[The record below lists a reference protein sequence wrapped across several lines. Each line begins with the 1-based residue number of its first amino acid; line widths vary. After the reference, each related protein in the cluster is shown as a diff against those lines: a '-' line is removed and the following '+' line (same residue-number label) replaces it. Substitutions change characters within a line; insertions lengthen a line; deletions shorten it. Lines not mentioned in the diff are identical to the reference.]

1 MIREYLNKVQQAAPL
16 VHCITNYVTVNDCA
30 NILLACGAS
39 PIMADEPAEVEEIT
53 SICSALLINI
63 GTLNSRTV
71 ESMLKAGR
79 RMNELG
85 RPILLD
91 PVGVGASA
99 LRTETALTL
108 ISELKLAAIRGNVSE
123 IRALVGQTGSSR
135 GVDACPDDFVSESN
149 LDDVK
154 AMAAALAV
162 KTSAIV
168 AVSGAIDVVSDG
180 ANTFAIRRGRPEM
193 TQYTGSGCMLSALTT
208 AFIAAEK
215 SAKSCAA
222 AFALMGMAGERAVE
236 KMNRTESGSAS
247 MGKFII
253 DEIYKARSAAAE
265 QVPVFTNGAVNRQRL
280 RESMKLYAVTPC
292 GLKESLTSAV
302 ESALKGGATFV
313 QLREKGGETAPVGRF
328 NSSRNSQLATRNS
341 NYDLDND
348 AFLKEALEVKALCRQ
363 FNVPFVIN
371 DNVEIAKLADADG
384 VHLGQDD
391 MPVKQAR
398 QILGANKIIGVSAH
412 TVEQALQAQRDGADY
427 LGVGAVFNTSTKLDA
442 DPMSKE
448 TVKAICSAVSIP
460 VVAIGGITR
469 DNLLQLSGCG
479 LSGAA
484 VVSAL
489 FSQPD
494 IEQAARELLAQ
505 IEITL

>member
-1 MIREYLNKVQQAAPL
+1 MIHSYLNKVQRAAPL

-39 PIMADEPAEVEEIT
+39 PIMADEPAEVEEIA
-53 SICSALLINI
+53 SLCSALLINI
-63 GTLNSRTV
+63 GTLNQRTI

-85 RPILLD
+85 RTILLD

-99 LRTETALTL
+99 LRTEMALKL
-108 ISELKLAAIRGNVSE
+108 ISELKLSAIRGNVSE

-149 LDDVK
+149 LDNVK
-154 AMAAALAV
+154 AMAAALAE

-208 AFIAAEK
+208 AFVAAEK
-215 SAKSCAA
+215 SAQSCAA
-222 AFALMGMAGERAVE
+222 AFALMGMAGERAVD
-236 KMNRTESGSAS
+236 KMNQTESGSAS
-247 MGKFII
+247 LGKFII
-253 DEIYKARSAAAE
+253 DEIYKARRAAADP
-265 QVPVFTNGAVNRQRL
+265 VPVVADGKVNRQRL
-280 RESMKLYAVTPC
+280 RDSMKLYAVTPC
-292 GLKESLTSAV
+292 GLKDSLTPAV
-302 ESALKGGATFV
+302 EAALRGGATFV
-313 QLREKGGETAPVGRF
+313 QLREK
-328 NSSRNSQLATRNS
+328 SSDQH
-341 NYDLDND
+341 
-348 AFLKEALEVKALCRQ
+348 AFLKEALEVKALCKQ

-371 DNVEIAKLADADG
+371 DNVEIARLADADG

-391 MPVKQAR
+391 MPVEQAR

-412 TVEQALQAQRDGADY
+412 TVEQALQAQRGGADY
-427 LGVGAVFNTSTKLDA
+427 LGVGSVFPTSTKLDA
-442 DPMSKE
+442 EPMSKE

-460 VVAIGGITR
+460 VIAIGGITR

-489 FSQPD
+489 FFQPD
-494 IEQAARELLAQ
+494 IEQAAKDLLGR
-505 IEITL
+505 IEMSIA

>member
-1 MIREYLNKVQQAAPL
+1 MICEYLNKVQRSAPL

-39 PIMADEPAEVEEIT
+39 PFMADEPAEVEEIT
-53 SICSALLINI
+53 SLCSALLINI
-63 GTLNSRTV
+63 GTLNRRTV

-85 RPILLD
+85 RPVLLD

-99 LRTETALTL
+99 LRTETALKL
-108 ISELKLAAIRGNVSE
+108 ISELKLSAIRGNVSE

-135 GVDACPDDFVSESN
+135 GVDACPDDFISESN

-154 AMAAALAV
+154 AMAAELAV

-168 AVSGAIDVVSDG
+168 AVSGAIDVISDG
-180 ANTFAIRRGRPEM
+180 VNTFAIRRGRPEM

-215 SAKSCAA
+215 SAQSCAA

-236 KMNRTESGSAS
+236 KMNQTDSGSAS

-253 DEIYKARSAAAE
+253 DEIYKARRAAA
-265 QVPVFTNGAVNRQRL
+265 QPVPVFTNGVLNRQRL
-280 RESMKLYAVTPC
+280 RESMKLYAVTSC
-292 GLKESLTSAV
+292 GLNESLIPAV
-302 ESALKGGATFV
+302 ESALKGGATFI
-313 QLREKGGETAPVGRF
+313 QLREK
-328 NSSRNSQLATRNS
+328 
-341 NYDLDND
+341 DLDKE
-348 AFLKEALEVKALCRQ
+348 AFLKEALAVKALCRQ

-371 DNVEIAKLADADG
+371 DNVEIARLADADG

-391 MPVKQAR
+391 MPVEQAR

-412 TVEQALQAQRDGADY
+412 TVEQALQAQRGGADY

-442 DPMSKE
+442 EPMSKE

-469 DNLLQLSGCG
+469 ENLLQLSGCG

-494 IEQAARELLAQ
+494 IEQAAKELLAQ

>member
-1 MIREYLNKVQQAAPL
+1 M
-16 VHCITNYVTVNDCA
+16 
-30 NILLACGAS
+30 
-39 PIMADEPAEVEEIT
+39 
-53 SICSALLINI
+53 
-63 GTLNSRTV
+63 
-71 ESMLKAGR
+71 
-79 RMNELG
+79 
-85 RPILLD
+85 
-91 PVGVGASA
+91 
-99 LRTETALTL
+99 L
-108 ISELKLAAIRGNVSE
+108 ISELKLSAIRGNVSE

-168 AVSGAIDVVSDG
+168 AVSGAIDVISDG
-180 ANTFAIRRGRPEM
+180 VNTFAIRRGRPEM

-208 AFIAAEK
+208 AFVAAEN
-215 SAKSCAA
+215 SAQSCAA

-236 KMNRTESGSAS
+236 KMNQTESGSAS

-253 DEIYKARSAAAE
+253 DEIYKARRAAADPI
-265 QVPVFTNGAVNRQRL
+265 PVVTDGALNRQRL
-280 RESMKLYAVTPC
+280 RDSMKLYAVTPC
-292 GLKESLTSAV
+292 GLNESLIPAV
-302 ESALKGGATFV
+302 ESAHKGGATFI
-313 QLREKGGETAPVGRF
+313 QLREKDID
-328 NSSRNSQLATRNS
+328 Q
-341 NYDLDND
+341 D
-348 AFLKEALEVKALCRQ
+348 AFLKEALEVKALCKQ

-371 DNVEIAKLADADG
+371 DSVGIAKLADADG

-391 MPVKQAR
+391 MPVEQAR

-412 TVEQALQAQRDGADY
+412 TVEQALQAQRGGADY

-442 DPMSKE
+442 EPMSKE

-494 IEQAARELLAQ
+494 IELAAKELLAR
-505 IEITL
+505 IETTL

>member
-1 MIREYLNKVQQAAPL
+1 
-16 VHCITNYVTVNDCA
+16 
-30 NILLACGAS
+30 
-39 PIMADEPAEVEEIT
+39 
-53 SICSALLINI
+53 
-63 GTLNSRTV
+63 
-71 ESMLKAGR
+71 
-79 RMNELG
+79 MNELG
-85 RPILLD
+85 RPDLLD
-91 PVGVGASA
+91 PVGVGSSA
-99 LRTETALTL
+99 LRTETELTL
-108 ISELKLAAIRGNVSE
+108 ISELKLSAIRGNVSE

-154 AMAAALAV
+154 AMAAELAV

-180 ANTFAIRRGRPEM
+180 VNTFVIRRGRPEM
-193 TQYTGSGCMLSALTT
+193 TQYTGSGCMLSALIT
-208 AFIAAEK
+208 AFIAAEN
-215 SAKSCAA
+215 SAQSCAA
-222 AFALMGMAGERAVE
+222 AFALMGMVGERADE
-236 KMNRTESGSAS
+236 KMNQTESGSAS

-253 DEIYKARSAAAE
+253 DEIYKTRRAAA
-265 QVPVFTNGAVNRQRL
+265 QPIPVVTDGAVNRQRL

-292 GLKESLTSAV
+292 GLKDSLIPSV
-302 ESALKGGATFV
+302 ESALRGGATFI
-313 QLREKGGETAPVGRF
+313 QLREK
-328 NSSRNSQLATRNS
+328 
-341 NYDLDND
+341 DLDTD
-348 AFLKEALEVKALCRQ
+348 AFLKEALEVKALCKQ

-391 MPVKQAR
+391 MPAEQAR

-412 TVEQALQAQRDGADY
+412 TVEQALKAQRGGADY
-427 LGVGAVFNTSTKLDA
+427 LGVGAVFSTSTKLDA
-442 DPMSKE
+442 EPMSKE

-494 IEQAARELLAQ
+494 IEQAAKELLTR

>member
-1 MIREYLNKVQQAAPL
+1 MICEYLNKVQRAAPL

-39 PIMADEPAEVEEIT
+39 PIMADEPAEVEEIA
-53 SICSALLINI
+53 SLCSALLINI
-63 GTLNSRTV
+63 GTLNQRTI

-108 ISELKLAAIRGNVSE
+108 ISELKLSAIRGNVSE

-149 LDDVK
+149 LDNVK
-154 AMAAALAV
+154 AMAAALAE

-180 ANTFAIRRGRPEM
+180 ANTFAIRRGRAEM

-215 SAKSCAA
+215 SAESCAA
-222 AFALMGMAGERAVE
+222 AFALMGMAGERAVD
-236 KMNRTESGSAS
+236 KMNQTESGSAS
-247 MGKFII
+247 LGKFII
-253 DEIYKARSAAAE
+253 DEIYKARRAAADT
-265 QVPVFTNGAVNRQRL
+265 VPVITDGKVNRQRL
-280 RESMKLYAVTPC
+280 RDSMKLYAVTPC
-292 GLKESLTSAV
+292 GLKDSLTPAV
-302 ESALKGGATFV
+302 EAALRGGATFV
-313 QLREKGGETAPVGRF
+313 QLREKG
-328 NSSRNSQLATRNS
+328 SDQ
-341 NYDLDND
+341 D
-348 AFLKEALEVKALCRQ
+348 AFLKEALEVKTLCKQ

-371 DNVEIAKLADADG
+371 DNVEIARLADADG

-391 MPVKQAR
+391 MPVEQAR

-412 TVEQALQAQRDGADY
+412 TVEQAVKAQRGGADY
-427 LGVGAVFNTSTKLDA
+427 LGVGSVFPTSTKLDA
-442 DPMSKE
+442 EPMSKE

-460 VVAIGGITR
+460 VIAIGGITR
-469 DNLLQLSGCG
+469 NNLLQLSGCG

-494 IEQAARELLAQ
+494 IEQAAKELLGR
-505 IEITL
+505 IEMSIA

>member
-39 PIMADEPAEVEEIT
+39 PIMADEPTEVEEI
-53 SICSALLINI
+53 SSLCSALLINI
-63 GTLNSRTV
+63 GTLNRRTV
-71 ESMLKAGR
+71 ESMLKAGQ
-79 RMNELG
+79 RMNELR
-85 RPILLD
+85 RPVLLD

-149 LDDVK
+149 LDNVK
-154 AMAAALAV
+154 AMAAALAE

-168 AVSGAIDVVSDG
+168 AVSGAIDVISDG

-215 SAKSCAA
+215 SAESCAA

-236 KMNRTESGSAS
+236 KMNQTESGSAS
-247 MGKFII
+247 LGKFII
-253 DEIYKARSAAAE
+253 DEIYKARRAAADP
-265 QVPVFTNGAVNRQRL
+265 VPVVTDGAINRQRL

-292 GLKESLTSAV
+292 GLKESLIPAV

-313 QLREKGGETAPVGRF
+313 QLREK
-328 NSSRNSQLATRNS
+328 
-341 NYDLDND
+341 DLDQD
-348 AFLKEALEVKALCRQ
+348 AFLKEALEVKALCKQ

-371 DNVEIAKLADADG
+371 DNVEIAKLTDADG

-391 MPVKQAR
+391 MPAEQAR

-412 TVEQALQAQRDGADY
+412 SVEQALQAQRGGADY

-442 DPMSKE
+442 EPMSKE

-494 IEQAARELLAQ
+494 IEQAAKDLLGR

>member
-1 MIREYLNKVQQAAPL
+1 MISEYLNKVQRSAPL

-53 SICSALLINI
+53 SICNALLINI
-63 GTLNSRTV
+63 GTLNRRTV

-85 RPILLD
+85 RPVLLD

-108 ISELKLAAIRGNVSE
+108 ISELKLSAIRGNVSE

-168 AVSGAIDVVSDG
+168 AVSGAIDVISDG
-180 ANTFAIRRGRPEM
+180 TNTFAIRRGRPEM

-208 AFIAAEK
+208 AFIAAEN
-215 SAKSCAA
+215 SAQSCAA

-236 KMNRTESGSAS
+236 KMIQTEAGSAS

-253 DEIYKARSAAAE
+253 DEIYKARRSAD
-265 QVPVFTNGAVNRQRL
+265 QPLPVVTNGVLNRQRL

-292 GLKESLTSAV
+292 GLKDSLISAV
-302 ESALKGGATFV
+302 ESALRGGATFI
-313 QLREKGGETAPVGRF
+313 QLREKGGEA
-328 NSSRNSQLATRNS
+328 
-341 NYDLDND
+341 D
-348 AFLKEALEVKALCRQ
+348 AFLKEALEVKALCKQ
-363 FNVPFVIN
+363 YNVPFVIN
-371 DNVEIAKLADADG
+371 DNVEIARLADADG

-391 MPVKQAR
+391 MPVEQAR

-442 DPMSKE
+442 EPMSKE
-448 TVKAICSAVSIP
+448 MVKAICSAVSIP

-489 FSQPD
+489 FSQPN
-494 IEQAARELLAQ
+494 IELAARDLLTQ

>member
-1 MIREYLNKVQQAAPL
+1 MIREYLNIVQRTAPL

-39 PIMADEPAEVEEIT
+39 PIMADEPAEVEEI
-53 SICSALLINI
+53 SSLCSALLINI
-63 GTLNSRTV
+63 GTLNQRTI

-85 RPILLD
+85 RPVLLD

-99 LRTETALTL
+99 LRTETALKL
-108 ISELKLAAIRGNVSE
+108 ISELKLSVIRGNVSE
-123 IRALVGQTGSSR
+123 IRALAGQTGSSR

-149 LDDVK
+149 LNDVK
-154 AMAAALAV
+154 AMAAELAV
-162 KTSAIV
+162 KTSAII

-180 ANTFAIRRGRPEM
+180 VNTFAIRRGRPEM

-215 SAKSCAA
+215 SAQSCAA

-236 KMNRTESGSAS
+236 KMNQTESGSAS

-253 DEIYKARSAAAE
+253 DEIYKARRAAAE
-265 QVPVFTNGAVNRQRL
+265 PLPVVTDGTVIRQRL

-292 GLKESLTSAV
+292 GLNDSLIPAV
-302 ESALKGGATFV
+302 ESALKGGAMFI
-313 QLREKGGETAPVGRF
+313 QLREK
-328 NSSRNSQLATRNS
+328 
-341 NYDLDND
+341 DLDQD
-348 AFLKEALEVKALCRQ
+348 AFLKEALEVKALCKQ

-371 DNVEIAKLADADG
+371 DNVEIARLADADG

-391 MPVKQAR
+391 MPAEQAR

-412 TVEQALQAQRDGADY
+412 TVEQALQAQRGGADY

-442 DPMSKE
+442 EPMSKE

-494 IEQAARELLAQ
+494 IEQAAKELLIQ
-505 IEITL
+505 IETNIA

>member
-1 MIREYLNKVQQAAPL
+1 MIHSYLNKVQRAAPL

-39 PIMADEPAEVEEIT
+39 PIMADEPAEVEEIA
-53 SICSALLINI
+53 SLCSALLINI
-63 GTLNSRTV
+63 GTLNRRTI

-85 RPILLD
+85 RPVLLD

-99 LRTETALTL
+99 LRMETALKL
-108 ISELKLAAIRGNVSE
+108 ISELKLSAIRGNVSE

-180 ANTFAIRRGRPEM
+180 VNTFAIRRGRPEM

-215 SAKSCAA
+215 SAQSCAA
-222 AFALMGMAGERAVE
+222 AFALMGMAGERAVD
-236 KMNRTESGSAS
+236 KMNQTESGSAS
-247 MGKFII
+247 LGKFII
-253 DEIYKARSAAAE
+253 DEIYKARRAAADP
-265 QVPVFTNGAVNRQRL
+265 VPVVADGKVNRQRL
-280 RESMKLYAVTPC
+280 RDSMKLYAVTPC
-292 GLKESLTSAV
+292 GLKDSLTPAV

-313 QLREKGGETAPVGRF
+313 QLREKGC
-328 NSSRNSQLATRNS
+328 
-341 NYDLDND
+341 DKD
-348 AFLKEALEVKALCRQ
+348 AFLKEALEIKALCKQ

-371 DNVEIAKLADADG
+371 DNVEIARLADADG

-391 MPVKQAR
+391 MPVAQAR

-412 TVEQALQAQRDGADY
+412 TVEQAIKAQQDGADY

-442 DPMSKE
+442 EPMSKE

-460 VVAIGGITR
+460 VIAIGGITR

-494 IEQAARELLAQ
+494 IEQAAKDLLGR
-505 IEITL
+505 IEMSIA